1 MHIERLAAEN
11 LHALPELVT
20 ALWEDCTVEEEMK
33 DFESSLYSE
42 EGVCYLA
49 KQDNEYLGFIQ
60 LSIRHEYVE
69 GADELPVAYVE
80 AVYVKPNYQKN
91 GIGKMLLEAAENWA
105 KLKGLSQIASDTS
118 IENAAAIDFHQKA
131 GFVEVERIVCFI
143 KILHID

>member
-1 MHIERLAAEN
+1 MQIERLAAEN

-20 ALWEDCTVEEEMK
+20 ALWADCTVEEEMK

-80 AVYVKPNYQKN
+80 AIYFKPNYQKK
-91 GIGKMLLEAAENWA
+91 GIGKMLLKAAENWA
-105 KLKGLSQIASDTS
+105 KQKGQSQMASDTS

-131 GFVEVERIVCFI
+131 GFVEVERVVCFI
-143 KILHID
+143 KTLPLD